1 MRKRAGLRKN
11 ENLLQQVR
19 LRSAHEHEP
28 FSQQIEQLL
37 RQELAN
43 ESGTEA
49 EALRRKANKPKAE
62 THKGNILI
70 INDAPIENWLVRW
83 FTAKRYQCTLVNSD
97 DEADALLEHGG
108 FDSIVYSHEFLYPHS
123 VPTR

>member
-1 MRKRAGLRKN
+1 MRKRAGLRKK
-11 ENLLQQVR
+11 ENLLHQVR
-19 LRSAHEHEP
+19 LRSAQEYEP
-28 FSQQIEQLL
+28 FPQQIEQLL

-43 ESGTEA
+43 EPGTEA

-70 INDAPIENWLVRW
+70 INDAPIENWLIRW
-83 FTAKRYQCTLVNSD
+83 FTKNRYQCTLVNSD
-97 DEADALLEHGG
+97 DEADALLEHGD
-108 FDSIVYSHEFLYPHS
+108 FDSIVYSHEFSYPHS